1 MARSHEKSLVS
12 QLSDCLPKWLYQ
24 VASLPALNER
34 VPVAP
39 HPHQHLMLSVFWILA
54 ILIGVWWHLIVLICI
69 SLMIYNVGHLF
80 ISLCAICVSFS
91 EVSVKIL
98 THFQM
103 GLFVVLL
110 LSFKSSSYIFGD
122 SPLLDV
128 SFENVFFQSMARLLI
143 FLTEQ
148 KFLVLTKSSVLIL
161 SFMDH
166 IFSAIPNN
174 S

>member
-24 VASLPALNER
+24 VASPPALNER

-80 ISLCAICVSFS
+80 ISLCAICISFS

-110 LSFKSSSYIFGD
+110 LSFKSSSGILVTVHYQMC
-122 SPLLDV
+122 PLKMF
-128 SFENVFFQSMARLLI
+128 SFSLWLVFSFSWQSR
-143 FLTEQ
+143 
-148 KFLVLTKSSVLIL
+148 
-161 SFMDH
+161 SF
-166 IFSAIPNN
+166 
-174 S
+174 